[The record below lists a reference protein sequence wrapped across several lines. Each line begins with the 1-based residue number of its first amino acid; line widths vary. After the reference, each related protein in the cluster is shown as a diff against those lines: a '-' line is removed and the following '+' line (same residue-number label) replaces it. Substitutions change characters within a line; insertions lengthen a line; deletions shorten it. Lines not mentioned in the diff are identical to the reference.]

1 MTGHGHGHGHAAG
14 HETPKGPRWLS
25 LSIAVVLGVA
35 AIFAGVTAWHANV
48 LSGHAVEYFTLST
61 QAVNDANA
69 SSQDADRGITSQRQ
83 LFIDYRTALDSGN
96 DSRARAIRGMMN
108 ASTLQAIAWW
118 EAQPEGD
125 RPLSP
130 FVSANPAWDA
140 PGDVVSAQ
148 AALDNA
154 NDYLHLAEEYLA
166 RSHTLELFAALL
178 TIAFLAGGLTG
189 VFESIR
195 AKMLLLSVSVIV
207 LIACLTGTVVY
218 W

>member
-1 MTGHGHGHGHAAG
+1 MTGGHGGGHAHAQAPA
-14 HETPKGPRWLS
+14 HGPRWLS

-61 QAVNDANA
+61 QAVTDANA
-69 SSQDADRGITSQRQ
+69 SSQDADRDITSQRQ
-83 LFIDYRTALDSGN
+83 LFIDYRAALNAD
-96 DSRARAIRGMMN
+96 DAVRARAIRGMMN
-108 ASTLQAIAWW
+108 ESTRQAISWW
-118 EAQPEGD
+118 ENQPADD

-130 FVSANPAWDA
+130 FISANPAWDA

-148 AALDNA
+148 AALDDA
-154 NDYLHLAEEYLA
+154 NEYLQLAEEYLA

-178 TIAFLAGGLTG
+178 TVAFLAGGLTG
-189 VFESIR
+189 VFESNR
-195 AKMLLLSVSVIV
+195 ARTLLLGVSVVV
-207 LIACLTGTVVY
+207 LVACLVGTVAY

>member
-1 MTGHGHGHGHAAG
+1 
-14 HETPKGPRWLS
+14 
-25 LSIAVVLGVA
+25 
-35 AIFAGVTAWHANV
+35 
-48 LSGHAVEYFTLST
+48 
-61 QAVNDANA
+61 
-69 SSQDADRGITSQRQ
+69 
-83 LFIDYRTALDSGN
+83 
-96 DSRARAIRGMMN
+96 MMN